1 MRILLSSENFDGFGG
16 TETYVLT
23 VTQELERLG
32 HQAWIYAPRGGAIA
46 EHARTHGVRVVGQSE
61 LPIGCDAV
69 IAQDAAT
76 SYELAHRYAD
86 AARMF
91 VAHSRDH
98 ALQAAPQLPGVCDA
112 VVVLNDRVR
121 RWVEAQGNHP
131 PITRLRQ
138 PINTWRFTVARR
150 TQTRPRRVL
159 ISTNYVSGVRGELVQ
174 SACQACGLE
183 VRWIG
188 AKSSPTAHPEA
199 AIADAD
205 IVIGLGRT
213 ALEAMAAG
221 RATYIYGAMSG
232 DGWVTPESYPAF
244 EADGFAGLSNGRVID
259 ADQLAADLMQWRPE
273 MGEANRDLAYTHHAI
288 RPHAIALVRV
298 ARELAA
304 APAAGSNGG
313 SASWPGDELARLVR
327 LEWQMFG
334 RAMHEANENEQLRAQ
349 RLTCEQELERLRARV
364 AELEASA
371 HGAQQSMAELTATRR
386 YRLAAS
392 IAAPLDWV
400 RGRHRP

>member
-1 MRILLSSENFDGFGG
+1 MRILLSSENFDAFGG
-16 TETYVLT
+16 TETYALT

-32 HQAWIYAPRGGAIA
+32 HETWIYAPGGGAAA
-46 EHARTHGVRVVGQSE
+46 EHARSQGVRVVGRSE
-61 LPIGCDAV
+61 LPASCDAV

-76 SYELAHRYAD
+76 SYELAERYGD
-86 AARMF
+86 AARLF

-98 ALQAAPQLPGVCDA
+98 ALQAPPQLPGVCGA

-150 TQTRPRRVL
+150 TQTRSRRVL
-159 ISTNYVSGVRGELVQ
+159 ISTNYLAGVRGEWVQ
-174 SACQACGLE
+174 KACRECGLE
-183 VRWIG
+183 VQWIG

-221 RATYIYGAMSG
+221 RATYVYGAMSG
-232 DGWVTPESYPAF
+232 DGWVTPESYPAL
-244 EADGFAGLSNGRVID
+244 EADGFAGLSNGRAID
-259 ADQLAADLMQWRPE
+259 ADELAADLKRWRPE

-288 RPHAIALVRV
+288 RPHAIELVRV
-298 ARELAA
+298 ARELADEPHA
-304 APAAGSNGG
+304 QTDGG
-313 SASWPGDELARLVR
+313 PGPWPGDELARLVR

-334 RAMHEANENEQLRAQ
+334 RAMHEANENEELRAQ
-349 RLTCEQELERLRARV
+349 RLAGEQELDRLRARV
-364 AELEASA
+364 AELEAFA
-371 HGAQQSMAELTATRR
+371 AAAQQTLAELTATRR

-392 IAAPLDWV
+392 MAAPLDWV
-400 RGRHRP
+400 RGRH

>member
-1 MRILLSSENFDGFGG
+1 M
-16 TETYVLT
+16 
-23 VTQELERLG
+23 
-32 HQAWIYAPRGGAIA
+32 
-46 EHARTHGVRVVGQSE
+46 VGRSE
-61 LPIGCDAV
+61 LPTRCDAV

-76 SYELAHRYAD
+76 GYELAHLYAD
-86 AARMF
+86 AARLF

-98 ALQAAPQLPGVCDA
+98 ALQAPPQLPGVCGS

-121 RWVEAQGNHP
+121 RWVEACSHHP

-138 PINTWRFTVARR
+138 PINTWRFSVARR
-150 TQTRPRRVL
+150 TKTRPRRVL
-159 ISTNYVSGVRGELVQ
+159 ISTNYLAGVRGELVQ
-174 SACQACGLE
+174 NACRECDLE

-232 DGWVTPESYPAF
+232 DGWVTPESYPEL
-244 EADGFAGLSNGRVID
+244 EADGFAGLANERVID
-259 ADQLAADLMQWRPE
+259 AEQLAADLKQWRPD
-273 MGEANRDLAYTHHAI
+273 MGEANRDLAFTHHAI
-288 RPHAIALVRV
+288 RPHAIELVRV
-298 ARELAA
+298 ARELAE
-304 APAAGSNGG
+304 APPAQTDRD

-334 RAMHEANENEQLRAQ
+334 RAMQEANENEELRAQ
-349 RLTCEQELERLRARV
+349 RSACEQELELLRARV
-364 AELEASA
+364 VELEAL
-371 HGAQQSMAELTATRR
+371 AQGTQQTMAELKATRR
-386 YRLAAS
+386 YRLAAAM
-392 IAAPLDWV
+392 AAPLDRV
-400 RGRHRP
+400 RDRHRP